1 MSKDYKQAAG
11 GTARHNLL
19 PGIAIGVV
27 IGLAVAIGVVLFVRK
42 TPDSFVD
49 RAARPPESDARAVVN
64 QPIPP
69 AASTGS
75 TPDNTAK
82 PRFDFY
88 NILPGN
94 EDPAAIKDVEPAP
107 QDPEAPAKQEQYY
120 LQLGSFQSETEA
132 DNLKAKLAL
141 LGVEARIET
150 AEVPDKGLF
159 HRVRVGP
166 YASTADLNRVR
177 DQLNQ
182 NGVPSSL
189 VKVDSAP

>member
-1 MSKDYKQAAG
+1 MTKDYKQGSSGSGRAS
-11 GTARHNLL
+11 LL
-19 PGIAIGVV
+19 PGIAIGIV
-27 IGLAVAIGVVLFVRK
+27 IGLAAAIAVVLFVRK

-49 RAARPPESDARAVVN
+49 RTQQPVETDTRAVTP
-64 QPIPP
+64 QPAPP
-69 AASTGS
+69 AVSTQPAPTTGE
-75 TPDNTAK
+75 K

-94 EDPAAIKDVEPAP
+94 EEPAP
-107 QDPEAPAKQEQYY
+107 PKEPAQPSADPEAAVKHEQYF

-141 LGVEARIET
+141 MGVEARIET
-150 AEVPDKGLF
+150 TNVPDKGLF

-166 YASTADLNRVR
+166 YATMAEVSRVR

-182 NGVPSSL
+182 NGVTSSL
-189 VKVDSAP
+189 VKIDQTN

>member
-1 MSKDYKQAAG
+1 MTKDYKQPATG
-11 GTARHNLL
+11 GRHALL

-27 IGLAVAIGVVLFVRK
+27 IGLAVAIAVVLFVRK
-42 TPDSFVD
+42 TPGISAERGAQPADT
-49 RAARPPESDARAVVN
+49 DARAVVT

-69 AASTGS
+69 AASIPPASPPPTG
-75 TPDNTAK
+75 DK

-94 EDPAAIKDVEPAP
+94 EEPVVKDVKPVP
-107 QDPEAPAKQEQYY
+107 QDPEAPARQEQFY

-150 AEVPDKGLF
+150 ADVADKGLF

-166 YASTADLNRVR
+166 YTSTAELNKVR

-182 NGVPSSL
+182 NGVSSSL
-189 VKVDSAP
+189 VKIDQAP

>member
-1 MSKDYKQAAG
+1 MTKDYKQASG
-11 GTARHNLL
+11 GSAHALL

-27 IGLAVAIGVVLFVRK
+27 IGLAVAIAVVLFVRK
-42 TPDSFVD
+42 TPDSFID
-49 RAARPPESDARAVVN
+49 RSAQPSDSDARAVVT
-64 QPIPP
+64 QPVPP
-69 AASTGS
+69 AAST
-75 TPDNTAK
+75 TPPPASGDK

-94 EDPAAIKDVEPAP
+94 EDPAAIKDVKPLP
-107 QDPEAPAKQEQYY
+107 QDPEAPVKQEQLY

-150 AEVPDKGLF
+150 ANVPEKGLF

-166 YASTADLNRVR
+166 YATTAELNRVR

-182 NGVPSSL
+182 NGVASSL
-189 VKVDSAP
+189 VKVDQAP

>member
-1 MSKDYKQAAG
+1 MTKDYKQPSAG
-11 GTARHNLL
+11 GRHALL

-27 IGLAVAIGVVLFVRK
+27 IGLAVAIAVVLFVRK
-42 TPDSFVD
+42 TPGISAERGVQSPDT
-49 RAARPPESDARAVVN
+49 DARAVVT

-69 AASTGS
+69 AASIPPASPPPTG
-75 TPDNTAK
+75 DK

-94 EDPAAIKDVEPAP
+94 EEPIVKEAKPVP
-107 QDPEAPAKQEQYY
+107 QDPEAPVKQEQFY

-150 AEVPDKGLF
+150 ADVADKGLF

-166 YASTADLNRVR
+166 YASTAELNKVR

-182 NGVPSSL
+182 NGVSSSL
-189 VKVDSAP
+189 VKIDQAP